1 MLSNEFR
8 LRSYNYQLPKELIAQ
23 HPAPKRDHSRM
34 LLLQRQSG
42 KISHHNFDE
51 IVSILPD
58 SSCLVINN
66 TKVLPARILGKRK
79 SGARIEAL
87 LVDEKREGL
96 WTAIVRKGGKIKN
109 GEILEFS
116 KGHILAVAQKRLED
130 GKWLLSFDEG
140 HLLKSRLEK
149 FGLMP
154 LPPYIDRRSVARIQ
168 NDKDRERYQTCFARE
183 PGAIAAPTAGLHFT
197 PEIIQK
203 IRDRGIEILEVTLHV
218 GVGTFSSIKV
228 DDIRHH
234 KMHDEYFTVT
244 NQTLLKLKKFQQNK
258 KDIICL
264 GTTSVR
270 VLETLAQKNFQ
281 IRSGWTDIFIHSPY
295 KFKMTNGLLTNFHLP
310 KSTLLIMVS
319 AFCGRDFLLSAYKN
333 AIERNYR
340 FFSYGDC
347 MLIL

>member
-1 MLSNEFR
+1 MLSNDFQ
-8 LRSYNYQLPKELIAQ
+8 LQSYDYHLPKELIAQ
-23 HPAPKRDHSRM
+23 HPAPKRDQSRM
-34 LLLQRQSG
+34 LLIQRQSG
-42 KISHHNFDE
+42 IISHHNFDE
-51 IVSILPD
+51 IASILPD

-66 TKVLPARILGKRK
+66 TKVLPARILGKRR
-79 SGARIEAL
+79 SGAIIEAL
-87 LVDEKREGL
+87 LVAEKHEGL
-96 WTAIVRKGGKIKN
+96 WTAIVRKAGKIKE
-109 GEILEFS
+109 GEILEFC

-140 HLLKSRLEK
+140 HLLKKRLEK
-149 FGLMP
+149 FGLTP
-154 LPPYIDRRSVARIQ
+154 LPPYIDRRSAVGTQ
-168 NDKDRERYQTCFARE
+168 NYKDKERYQTCFARE

-203 IRDRGIEILEVTLHV
+203 IRARGIEILEVTLHV

-228 DDIRHH
+228 DDIRNH
-234 KMHDEYFTVT
+234 KMHDEYFSVT
-244 NQTLLKLKKFQQNK
+244 NQTLLKLKKFQQNSK
-258 KDIICL
+258 EIICI

-281 IRSGWTDIFIHSPY
+281 TLSGWTNLFIHSPY
-295 KFKMTNGLLTNFHLP
+295 NFKMTNGLLTNFHLP

-319 AFCGRDFLLSAYKN
+319 AFCGRDFLLSAYKS
-333 AIERNYR
+333 AIEGNYR